1 LLGSDANTHA
11 AVATPVGCMWPSVA
25 PELARDHLR
34 AERLGRAG
42 EPDCCVSRLDAIVR
56 DDTREAADDLR
67 LRR

>member
-1 LLGSDANTHA
+1 
-11 AVATPVGCMWPSVA
+11 MWPSVA